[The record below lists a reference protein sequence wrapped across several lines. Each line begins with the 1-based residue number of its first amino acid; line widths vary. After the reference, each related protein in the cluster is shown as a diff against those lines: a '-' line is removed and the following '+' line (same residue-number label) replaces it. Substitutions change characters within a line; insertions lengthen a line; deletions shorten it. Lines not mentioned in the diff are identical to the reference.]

1 MNLALV
7 HALERATLNALPA
20 PRTLFDGPFVV
31 RALLGGTGRANGAW
45 SLDPSPDPALRERVK
60 RIEAHYRR
68 FGLVP
73 RIRSS
78 PLDPP
83 GLSELLS
90 MEGWVEDGESLVSSG
105 PLESRADPAVEFL
118 AAPNAAWLDVIGTAA
133 YQSVTRKAEKQQA
146 AKFFAIPAAWLIL
159 HETGVP
165 AAAMS
170 STSDGTFCGIF
181 DLAVRPE
188 FRQRG
193 FAARMIGAASHWA
206 AASGAETGFA
216 QTDVTNLASI
226 SLQASLGLQERY
238 RYRYF
243 LKP

>member
-1 MNLALV
+1 VNLALV

-31 RALLGGTGRANGAW
+31 KAFLGGTGRANGAW
-45 SLDPSPDPALRERVK
+45 SLDPSPDPHLPERVT

-83 GLSELLS
+83 GLSEILRG
-90 MEGWVEDGESLVSSG
+90 EGWLDDGESVVNSG
-105 PLESRADPAVEFL
+105 PLEPRADSAVEFL
-118 AAPNAAWLDVIGTAA
+118 TAPNTNWLAVIGTAA
-133 YQSVTRKAEKQQA
+133 YQSAARKAEKEQA
-146 AKFFAIPAAWLIL
+146 VKLFAIPAAWMIL
-159 HETGVP
+159 HEGGVP
-165 AAAMS
+165 VAAMS
-170 STSDGTFCGIF
+170 TTCDCAFYGIF

-188 FRQRG
+188 FRRRG
-193 FAARMIGAASHWA
+193 LAARIIGAAAHWGA
-206 AASGAETGFA
+206 ARGAGIGFA

-226 SLQASLGLQERY
+226 ALQTGLGLRERY